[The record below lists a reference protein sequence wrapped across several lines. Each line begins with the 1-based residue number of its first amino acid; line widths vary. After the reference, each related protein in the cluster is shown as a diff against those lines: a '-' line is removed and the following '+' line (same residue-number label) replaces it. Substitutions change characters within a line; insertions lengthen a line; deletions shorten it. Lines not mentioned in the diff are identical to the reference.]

1 MRVHSLVYIRVYKT
15 ACHTHCNALHC
26 CGLCVQNGF
35 SVTLNAVYVK
45 IYTSLSMRKRAG
57 RRQMLSESSVNASP
71 PHVQPVTT
79 ASKQDWCASRGR
91 CGARDRNCT
100 GSNDASSTGPF
111 LRPGSCRSEAT
122 DRSCRPPLEVYPGET
137 KTPGMNRWML
147 LVAKKVAA
155 VATATTMCTIQ
166 PWIQP

>member
-1 MRVHSLVYIRVYKT
+1 MSVLHLVFTFLNVT
-15 ACHTHCNALHC
+15 ASHLCYMTLRC
-26 CGLCVQNGF
+26 CAIFGQNGF

-91 CGARDRNCT
+91 YGARDRNCT

-137 KTPGMNRWML
+137 KTPAMNRWML